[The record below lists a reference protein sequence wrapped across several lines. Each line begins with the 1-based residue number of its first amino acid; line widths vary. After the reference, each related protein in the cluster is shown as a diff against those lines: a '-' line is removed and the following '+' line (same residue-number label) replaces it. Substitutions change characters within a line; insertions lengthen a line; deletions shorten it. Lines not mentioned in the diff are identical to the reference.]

1 MEDSIKQPVDE
12 RKLYLVN
19 SPHPDFFFGDP
30 SMPKPKKKKI
40 KTLTQMPML
49 QKVTSNKAN
58 VMDDSHPKQSIDKQ
72 PHESTSKE
80 TKSAKKIF
88 QIPDLSKAPAFSS
101 GPSSLERWTQYRNQ
115 ESKKKETLGGISASM
130 DLPLP
135 ISTPQRPLD
144 ASNKGKERYLDKE
157 NAENIVETPKKRKK
171 FRSPPIFLAPGSG
184 KLKANTIFL
193 G

>member
-1 MEDSIKQPVDE
+1 
-12 RKLYLVN
+12 
-19 SPHPDFFFGDP
+19 
-30 SMPKPKKKKI
+30 
-40 KTLTQMPML
+40 
-49 QKVTSNKAN
+49 
-58 VMDDSHPKQSIDKQ
+58 
-72 PHESTSKE
+72 
-80 TKSAKKIF
+80 
-88 QIPDLSKAPAFSS
+88 
-101 GPSSLERWTQYRNQ
+101 
-115 ESKKKETLGGISASM
+115 M